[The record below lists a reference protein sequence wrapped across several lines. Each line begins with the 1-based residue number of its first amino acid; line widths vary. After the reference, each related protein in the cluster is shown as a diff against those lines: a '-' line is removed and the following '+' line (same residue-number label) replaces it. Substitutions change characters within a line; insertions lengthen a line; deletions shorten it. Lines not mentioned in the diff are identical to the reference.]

1 MSETREQKL
10 ARLRSK
16 EHTSVLVVGGGVN
29 GISVF
34 RELALQGVDVV
45 LVERS
50 DFMGGASAAP
60 SRMIHGGLRYME
72 NGEFDLVK
80 ESLRERNRLLANAPH
95 YVSPLPTLI
104 PLTDRFSGLG
114 SVLRRLFGGPSNNG
128 PRGSLVVRIGLTL
141 YDLYARGRGALPRH
155 RFFRR
160 SEIRDRWPGLNPRVT
175 SGALYY
181 DAKITYPERLGIEM
195 VIDTE
200 AAMPQALAVNHVG
213 LSGFEDG
220 TARLVDRLTRAEYL
234 LKPQIVVNATGAW
247 VDLTNRLLARTPKQL
262 IGGTKGSHLVIEH
275 PALTRTLGDNM
286 IYFANRDGRVCILF
300 AHLGHALAGSTDISV
315 ETPDGVRCEPDETAY
330 ILESVRQVF
339 PGIDVDETHIIFR
352 FAGVRPLPSSDAGAT
367 AEISRDHSCEWLSDE
382 AGTSV
387 PVLNMVGGKW
397 TTFRA
402 FGAEAAD
409 CVLARLGLYR
419 VVVTEDMVI
428 GGGRSFPLQ
437 LAAKTAWIAAVSAR
451 TGLAADRLAVLLAR
465 YGTRASAMATFI
477 ADDSDS
483 ALDSLPAYSEREIEF
498 LVRAEHVATLADLV
512 LRRLAIA
519 LTGELSLSAVHELG
533 RLTARVLKW
542 DDIRR
547 EREIKD
553 LLAHM
558 ADAHGVTA
566 DMLRRRNRKDAYVP
580 EQEGPLEPA
589 VRQRQMP

>member
-16 EHTSVLVVGGGVN
+16 QHTSVLVVGGGVN

-45 LVERS
+45 LVERG
-50 DFMGGASAAP
+50 DFMCGASAAP

-104 PLTDRFSGLG
+104 PLTDRLSGLG
-114 SVLRRLFGGPSNNG
+114 SILRRLFGGPSNNG
-128 PRGSLVVRIGLTL
+128 PRGSVVVRIGLTL
-141 YDLYARGRGALPRH
+141 YDLFSRGRGALPRH
-155 RFFRR
+155 RFFGQG
-160 SEIRDRWPGLNPRVT
+160 EIRARWPGLNPRVA

-200 AAMPQALAVNHVG
+200 TAVPQALAINHVG
-213 LSGFEDG
+213 LAGFEHG
-220 TARLVDRLTRAEYL
+220 AARLVDRLTGTEYE

-247 VDLTNRLLARTPKQL
+247 VDLTNRMLARAPERL

-275 PALTRTLGDNM
+275 PVLTRALGDSM

-315 ETPDGVRCEPDETAY
+315 ETPDGIRCEPDETAY

-339 PGIDVDETHIIFR
+339 PGLDIDETQILFR
-352 FAGVRPLPSSDAGAT
+352 FTGVRPLPRSDAGAT
-367 AEISRDHSCEWLSDE
+367 AEISRDHSCEWLADG
-382 AGTSV
+382 AGASV
-387 PVLNMVGGKW
+387 PVLNLVGGKW
-397 TTFRA
+397 TTFRV

-409 CVLARLGLYR
+409 HVLTRLGLRR
-419 VVVTEDMVI
+419 VVTTEEMAI
-428 GGGRSFPLQ
+428 GGGRNFPLQ
-437 LAAKTAWIAAVSAR
+437 PAAKAAWIAAVAAR
-451 TGLAADRLAVLLAR
+451 TGLTADRLAILLAR

-477 ADDSDS
+477 AEASDG
-483 ALDSLPAYSEREIEF
+483 ALRSLPAYSEREIEF
-498 LVRAEHVATLADLV
+498 LVRTEHVVTLADLV

-519 LTGELSLSAVHELG
+519 LTGELSLSALQELG
-533 RLTARVLKW
+533 RAVARILKW
-542 DDIRR
+542 DDFRR

-553 LLAHM
+553 LLAHL
-558 ADAHGVTA
+558 AHVHGVTA

-580 EQEGPLEPA
+580 EQESPLEPA
-589 VRQRQMP
+589 VG

>member
-10 ARLRSK
+10 ARLRNK
-16 EHTSVLVVGGGVN
+16 QHTSVLVVGGGVN

-45 LVERS
+45 LVERG
-50 DFMGGASAAP
+50 DFMCGASAAP

-114 SVLRRLFGGPSNNG
+114 SILRRLFGGPSNNG
-128 PRGSLVVRIGLTL
+128 PRGSVVVRIGLTL

-155 RFFRR
+155 RFFGRG
-160 SEIRDRWPGLNPRVT
+160 EIHTRWPGLNPRVA

-181 DAKITYPERLGIEM
+181 DAKIAYPERLGIEM

-200 AAMPQALAVNHVG
+200 TAVPQALALNHVG
-213 LSGFEDG
+213 LVGFENG
-220 TARLVDRLTRAEYL
+220 AARLVDRLTGVEHEM
-234 LKPQIVVNATGAW
+234 KPQIVVNATGAW
-247 VDLTNRLLARTPKQL
+247 VDLTNRLLARTPERL

-275 PALTRTLGDNM
+275 PALTQALGDSM

-300 AHLGHALAGSTDISV
+300 THLGHTLAGSTDISV
-315 ETPDGVRCEPDETAY
+315 EAPDSIRCEPDETAY

-339 PGIDVDETHIIFR
+339 PGIDIDERQILFR
-352 FAGVRPLPSSDAGAT
+352 FAGVRPLPRTDAGAT
-367 AEISRDHSCEWLSDE
+367 AEISRDHSCEWLADG
-382 AGTSV
+382 AGASV
-387 PVLNMVGGKW
+387 PVLNLVGGKW

-409 CVLARLGLYR
+409 HVLARLGLRR
-419 VVVTEDMVI
+419 VVATEDMAI
-428 GGGRSFPLQ
+428 GGGRNFPLQ
-437 LAAKTAWIAAVSAR
+437 PAAKAAWIAAVAAR
-451 TGLAADRLAVLLAR
+451 TGLTADRLAILLAR
-465 YGTRASAMATFI
+465 YGTRASAMARFI
-477 ADDSDS
+477 AEGSDS
-483 ALDSLPAYSEREIEF
+483 ALASLPAYSGREVDF
-498 LVRAEHVATLADLV
+498 LVRTEHVVTLADLV

-519 LTGELSLSAVHELG
+519 LTGELSLSALHELG
-533 RLTARVLKW
+533 HLAARALKW

-553 LLAHM
+553 LLANM
-558 ADAHGVTA
+558 AHVHGVSA
-566 DMLRRRNRKDAYVP
+566 DTLRRRNRKDAYVP
-580 EQEGPLEPA
+580 EQESPLEPA
-589 VRQRQMP
+589 VG

>member
-10 ARLRSK
+10 ARLRNK
-16 EHTSVLVVGGGVN
+16 QHTSVLVVGGGVN

-45 LVERS
+45 LVERG
-50 DFMGGASAAP
+50 DFMCGASAAP

-114 SVLRRLFGGPSNNG
+114 SILRRLFGGPSNNG
-128 PRGSLVVRIGLTL
+128 PRGSMVVRIGLTL
-141 YDLYARGRGALPRH
+141 YDLFARGRGALPRH
-155 RFFRR
+155 RFFGRG
-160 SEIRDRWPGLNPRVT
+160 EIHARWPGLNPRVA

-181 DAKITYPERLGIEM
+181 DAKITYPERLGVEM

-200 AAMPQALAVNHVG
+200 TAVPQSLALNHVG
-213 LSGFEDG
+213 LVGFENG
-220 TARLVDRLTRAEYL
+220 AARLVDHLTGAEHEL
-234 LKPQIVVNATGAW
+234 RPKIVVNATGAW
-247 VDLTNRLLARTPKQL
+247 VDLTNRLLARTPERL

-275 PALTRTLGDNM
+275 PALTRVLDNSM

-315 ETPDGVRCEPDETAY
+315 ETPDSIRCEPDETAY

-339 PGIDVDETHIIFR
+339 PSIDIDERQILFR
-352 FAGVRPLPSSDAGAT
+352 FAGVRPLPRSDAGAT
-367 AEISRDHSCEWLSDE
+367 AEISRDHSCEWLADG
-382 AGTSV
+382 AGPSV
-387 PVLNMVGGKW
+387 PVLNLVGGKW

-409 CVLARLGLYR
+409 YVLARLGLRR
-419 VVVTEDMVI
+419 VVATDDMAI
-428 GGGRSFPLQ
+428 GGGRNFPLQ
-437 LAAKTAWIAAVSAR
+437 PTAKTAWIAAVAAR
-451 TGLAADRLAVLLAR
+451 TGLTADRLAILLAR

-477 ADDSDS
+477 AEGSDG
-483 ALDSLPAYSEREIEF
+483 ALRSLPAYSEREIEF
-498 LVRAEHVATLADLV
+498 LVRTEHVVTLADLV
-512 LRRLAIA
+512 LRRLAIP
-519 LTGELSLSAVHELG
+519 LTGELSLSALHELG
-533 RLTARVLKW
+533 RLAARVLKW

-553 LLAHM
+553 LLAHL
-558 ADAHGVTA
+558 AHVHGVTA

-580 EQEGPLEPA
+580 EQESPLEPA
-589 VRQRQMP
+589 VG